1 MIGYLFSRADHVGWS
16 LQVDAVMQHRGDAC
30 LLDRAVRALFSGA
43 PSALLAAEMS
53 VPKATAR
60 SWRRHRRAPMPVYRR
75 IHRLLQERAAECYDL
90 WRLLGIE
97 IAKREGE
104 PPRRRGFFV
113 IDPLTGQNRQN
124 RRGRPR
130 RALG

>member
-1 MIGYLFSRADHVGWS
+1 
-16 LQVDAVMQHRGDAC
+16 MQRRVDAC
-30 LLDRAVRALFSGA
+30 LLDRAVLALFPSA

-60 SWRRHRRAPMPVYRR
+60 SWRRHRRAPMPIYRR
-75 IHRLLQERAAECYDL
+75 IHRLLQERAAECNDL

-113 IDPLTGQNRQN
+113 VDPATGQNKQN

-130 RALG
+130 RSLE

>member
-1 MIGYLFSRADHVGWS
+1 MRRHDSADLLNRA
-16 LQVDAVMQHRGDAC
+16 A
-30 LLDRAVRALFSGA
+30 RALFMGC
-43 PSALLAAEMS
+43 PSALLALHCG
-53 VPKATAR
+53 VPAAKSTAR
-60 SWRRHRRAPMPVYRR
+60 SWRQGHRRAPLPVLRR
-75 IHRLLQERAAECYDL
+75 IHRLLQERAAECYHL

-113 IDPLTGQNRQN
+113 IDPITGQNRQN

-130 RALG
+130 RDGD